1 MRHEKEWYTCDRCE
15 SEIKM
20 MPGRRTFFTR
30 KVITSAEFSMR
41 FANSAGYV
49 SDTELVSPLLTGVQ
63 IKEICDVGY
72 KEFHLCPKCRK
83 KFEKWMKNERHD
95 IIHQ

>member
-20 MPGRRTFFTR
+20 MPKRRTFLTR
-30 KVITSAEFSMR
+30 KVITSTEFNMR
-41 FANSAGYV
+41 FANVTGYV
-49 SDTELVSPLLTGVQ
+49 ADTELVSPSLTGVQ

-83 KFEKWMKNERHD
+83 DFERFMKNENNGNE
-95 IIHQ
+95 

>member
-20 MPGRRTFFTR
+20 MPERRTFLTR
-30 KVITSAEFSMR
+30 KVITSAEFNMR
-41 FANSAGYV
+41 FANVTGYV
-49 SDTELVSPLLTGVQ
+49 ADTELVSPSRTGVK
-63 IKEICDVGY
+63 IKEIHDVGY

-83 KFEKWMKNERHD
+83 EFEEWMKNE
-95 IIHQ
+95 

>member
-1 MRHEKEWYTCDRCE
+1 MRHEKEWYTCDRCG

-20 MPGRRTFFTR
+20 MPERRTFFTR

-83 KFEKWMKNERHD
+83 EFEEWMKNEKVTL
-95 IIHQ
+95 

>member
-1 MRHEKEWYTCDRCE
+1 MKHEKEWYTCDRCG

-20 MPGRRTFFTR
+20 MTERRTFLTR

-83 KFEKWMKNERHD
+83 EFERWMKNG
-95 IIHQ
+95 